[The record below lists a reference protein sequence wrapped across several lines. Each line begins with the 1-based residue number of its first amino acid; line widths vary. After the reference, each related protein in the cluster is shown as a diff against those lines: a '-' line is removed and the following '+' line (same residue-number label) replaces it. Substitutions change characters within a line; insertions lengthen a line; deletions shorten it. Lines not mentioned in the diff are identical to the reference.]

1 MRVFLSNYFVTLRDT
16 VPEVSVLV
24 IYERSRLF
32 VKTFTADGKY
42 SLSIIWNFQKLLQMQ
57 LSKILKTFSQ
67 YLAQFLKSTS
77 NFKRFEKKYESCS

>member
-24 IYERSRLF
+24 IFELSRLF

-77 NFKRFEKKYESCS
+77 NSKRFEKKYESCS

>member
-24 IYERSRLF
+24 IFELSRLF

-57 LSKILKTFSQ
+57 LSKILKTFS
-67 YLAQFLKSTS
+67 
-77 NFKRFEKKYESCS
+77 